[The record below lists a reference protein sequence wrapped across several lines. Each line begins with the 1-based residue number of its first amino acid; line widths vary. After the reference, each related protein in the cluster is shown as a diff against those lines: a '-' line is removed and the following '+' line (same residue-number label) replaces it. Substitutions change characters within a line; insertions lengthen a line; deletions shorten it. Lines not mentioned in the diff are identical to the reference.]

1 MIKPIISIRRKQL
14 VRALNGVGLF
24 RVVFL
29 LILLCAI
36 LYGVFMQ
43 LHDIVISNYIF
54 AGFISLI
61 VAIHLRR
68 ADKDFLKTYFEKY
81 KLIYFVEY
89 FILSLPLIVCLVYY
103 QHWLQTVVLLIA
115 LAFAVNV
122 EFEIKQRS
130 LNTKIQRLI
139 PSNCFEW
146 KSGVRKSLFV
156 IIILWVIGIAFSFFV
171 GSIPIVIFSLGLIPM
186 GFYEIGEPIRM
197 LFAKEIGTNKFLLHK
212 IKMQLILFTVLILPL
227 ILIFLVFHYE
237 YWYIPILE
245 YFILIFVH
253 IFTILTKYAFYE
265 PDQKSSAAQVFS
277 IIGMLSII
285 FFVMIPIVW
294 ILSIY
299 LYFKSKE
306 KLNFYLNDYN

>member
-103 QHWLQTVVLLIA
+103 QHWLQTVVWLIA

-171 GSIPIVIFSLGLIPM
+171 GSIPIVIF
-186 GFYEIGEPIRM
+186 
-197 LFAKEIGTNKFLLHK
+197 
-212 IKMQLILFTVLILPL
+212 LILPL